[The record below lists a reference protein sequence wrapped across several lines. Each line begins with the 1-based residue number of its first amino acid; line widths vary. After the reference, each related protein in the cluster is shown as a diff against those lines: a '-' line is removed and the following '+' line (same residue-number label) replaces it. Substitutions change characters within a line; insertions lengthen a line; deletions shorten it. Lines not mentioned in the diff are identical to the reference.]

1 MPLRVK
7 EITERL
13 QKCAVGDCTGCPN
26 RYVDDYQ
33 AGCGKLLSD
42 AALLLSVFYPSGPE
56 PDELMLKCEVMG
68 R

>member
-1 MPLRVK
+1 MPLRVR

-42 AALLLSVFYPSGPE
+42 AALLLEVFYTTGQSL
-56 PDELMLKCEVMG
+56 DDLMMKGGLMG
-68 R
+68 